1 VSGHPLLVQVA
12 LTDVKSWKFAPI
24 QDGPI
29 EIELNFDFLMRDKE
43 SQTAEE
49 EVSIDSP
56 MRIRVAV
63 SPVIPTVSYGSNALQ

>member
-56 MRIRVAV
+56 MRRVVV